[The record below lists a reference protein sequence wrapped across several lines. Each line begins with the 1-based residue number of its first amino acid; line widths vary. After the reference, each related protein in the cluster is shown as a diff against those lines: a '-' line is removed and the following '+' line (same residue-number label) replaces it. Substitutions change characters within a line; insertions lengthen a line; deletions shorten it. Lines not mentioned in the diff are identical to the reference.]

1 MDNTSIDWD
10 ELVDLYVD
18 NECSEEER
26 RLVEAQ
32 AERDE
37 SVAAA
42 IEAALRIRKGIA
54 AMRAELPAG
63 FVTRLQQAIAD
74 APDSAPR
81 VLRAGLTQKRSLL
94 FSRVTIGAAASVAI
108 VVGSVAFFASASRS
122 IVNEPIPRD
131 DGFTMAAAETI
142 SAPVADMDAREPYIG
157 IPLSE
162 GGTPESVSKR
172 ESQNAIWVDVV
183 LKESSNLR
191 KQLGEFQRTLGKQ
204 NLNFIKCGNDCEYV
218 LQGVDAQQW
227 EQVAQALGG
236 YGETKVS
243 NALTSWREGKDNA
256 PVSVRVVFKTAVDEG
271 KQERGESFVE

>member
-1 MDNTSIDWD
+1 MDNTNVDWD

-63 FVTRLQQAIAD
+63 FATRLQQAIAD

-131 DGFTMAAAETI
+131 GGFTMAAAETI

-172 ESQNAIWVDVV
+172 ESQNAIWADVV